1 MIVLMVELPGRRAG
15 VVCTQ
20 LGVITHGGYSTPIT
34 LRTKLD
40 TKSVSVDT
48 SRVGRSRPALLRS
61 CLHRTQT
68 RPAPMA
74 TTPSAHS
81 LATLAS
87 ISPRKSGAVL
97 VRPNPTKLKQSLPP
111 LKSRAAGAPDGRINA
126 QKSSRM
132 TSASSQRT
140 LCFEPSYSG
149 SAERSKELRR
159 MYGHMCKPTRG
170 CR

>member
-1 MIVLMVELPGRRAG
+1 
-15 VVCTQ
+15 
-20 LGVITHGGYSTPIT
+20 
-34 LRTKLD
+34 
-40 TKSVSVDT
+40 
-48 SRVGRSRPALLRS
+48 
-61 CLHRTQT
+61 
-68 RPAPMA
+68 MA

-97 VRPNPTKLKQSLPP
+97 VRPHPTKLKQSLPP
-111 LKSRAAGAPDGRINA
+111 LKIRAAGAPDGRINA

-159 MYGHMCKPTRG
+159 MYVHSSPSSDSRLFAHYTGLSRVHVRTAGLRTSRSLPSLTESTRDAATTDVPPTHSSSKGVGFSHPCRTSSPMFAGVRG
-170 CR
+170 PP